1 MKSKFNSPHL
11 RRMKAFVEV
20 KVAEERGDFP
30 SEDESS
36 SSSEEEGEEDDE
48 EDEGNTIVVPGFLSD
63 ISDE

>member
-1 MKSKFNSPHL
+1 
-11 RRMKAFVEV
+11 MKAFVEV